1 MKKYLKHLL
10 FALLFFSYTSYIY
23 AQEPCPPGSPADAEC
38 SNGGSENGNGTGT
51 RKVPIND
58 YTPILI
64 ITAIT
69 IAGLISYKQRELL
82 RK

>member
-23 AQEPCPPGSPADAEC
+23 AQEPCEPGFDC
-38 SNGGSENGNGTGT
+38 SGGGSENGNGTGT
-51 RKVPIND
+51 RKVPIDD